1 MVLPTSHPYAILD
14 SHLTHAM
21 LTSIHTYNFLPETIS
36 YSLFY
41 CPANSYTFF
50 FKFHFKHYF
59 FNLLFKIS
67 NKASGAHCP
76 LDPLT
81 WLLPQ
86 PPGITRQGTFS
97 APAPPSPGSRAGILL
112 CKGSLVAS
120 PFHLLLA
127 AFQHLSSFA
136 ACGEALTLLGPGR
149 GYLCFPQG
157 WPVTS
162 DY

>member
-1 MVLPTSHPYAILD
+1 MPRESV
-14 SHLTHAM
+14 
-21 LTSIHTYNFLPETIS
+21 PEPQGQDQVGC
-36 YSLFY
+36 L
-41 CPANSYTFF
+41 AGGG
-50 FKFHFKHYF
+50 
-59 FNLLFKIS
+59 
-67 NKASGAHCP
+67 AGGQGAHCP